1 MVTISVPNSGWR
13 IINSLLDRIELRS
26 SYITKIRHVLRD
38 PYNHKY
44 VPTYYTCTYACTHA
58 SNTNSHT
65 HTHTQKH
72 FMFWVFTLCMQPYH
86 RLSFQ
91 NTLYAYFVLTPCMY
105 CVHSKRNINLTY
117 TKLLYFSYW
126 KYGRKRYVNITY

>member
-38 PYNHKY
+38 PYSHKY

-58 SNTNSHT
+58 RVQHKFTHAHT
-65 HTHTQKH
+65 HKSA
-72 FMFWVFTLCMQPYH
+72 
-86 RLSFQ
+86 R
-91 NTLYAYFVLTPCMY
+91 A
-105 CVHSKRNINLTY
+105 SKCI
-117 TKLLYFSYW
+117 
-126 KYGRKRYVNITY
+126 